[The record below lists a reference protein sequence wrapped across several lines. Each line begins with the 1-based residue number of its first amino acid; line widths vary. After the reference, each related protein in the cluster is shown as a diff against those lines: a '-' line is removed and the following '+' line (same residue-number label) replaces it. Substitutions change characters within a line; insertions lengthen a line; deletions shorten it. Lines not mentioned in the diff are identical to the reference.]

1 MRESRRLRKKEFEI
15 RGEDSGEVKCPECG
29 FNSNIT
35 KTFKGYRCNYCAK
48 TFIIEGQQKL

>member
-15 RGEDSGEVKCPECG
+15 RGEDNGEIKCPECG

-48 TFIIEGQQKL
+48 PFIVEGQQKL